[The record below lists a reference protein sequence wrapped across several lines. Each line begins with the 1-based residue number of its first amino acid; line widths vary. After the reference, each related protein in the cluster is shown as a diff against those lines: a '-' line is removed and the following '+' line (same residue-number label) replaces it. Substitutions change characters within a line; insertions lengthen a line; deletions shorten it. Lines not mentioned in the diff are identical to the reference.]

1 MQTLVYKSMSNKIK
15 HSGVV
20 DSVADDCVTVRIV
33 QNAACAGCKIA
44 DHCHSVTAPG
54 RDDARKSESRVR
66 LIDVYDPDAARRL
79 TVGDEVVVS
88 ATTQVAR
95 RALLLGFGLPL
106 LLMVGTLVALM
117 QLTYDEAT
125 AALASVLVLLPYFL
139 LLWLLRERISR
150 HITFQLECSK

>member
-1 MQTLVYKSMSNKIK
+1 MSNKIR

-44 DHCHSVTAPG
+44 DHCHSVTAPA

-66 LIDVYDPDAARRL
+66 LINVFDPESARMVN
-79 TVGDEVVVS
+79 VGDEVVVS

-95 RALLLGFGLPL
+95 RALLLAFVLPL
-106 LLMVGTLVALM
+106 LLMVGTLIVLM
-117 QLTYDEAT
+117 LLTYDEAT

-139 LLWLLRERISR
+139 LLWLLRDRISR
-150 HITFQLECSK
+150 HITFQLEYLNK